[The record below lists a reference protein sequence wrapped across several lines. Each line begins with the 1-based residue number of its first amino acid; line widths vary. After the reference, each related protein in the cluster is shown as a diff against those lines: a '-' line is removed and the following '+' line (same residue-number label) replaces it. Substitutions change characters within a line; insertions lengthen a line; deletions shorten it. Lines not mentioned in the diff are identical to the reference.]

1 MPREQVLHDVI
12 LGAQP
17 TKRFVPADGVA
28 SLFEYLCSDAAAPI
42 SLALQAG
49 GSHGAFTWTCSTSKF
64 DASWSLISKLHGL
77 GREAAKQ
84 WLDQTYD
91 SIGREG
97 TLDLRM
103 AYS

>member
-1 MPREQVLHDVI
+1 
-12 LGAQP
+12 
-17 TKRFVPADGVA
+17 
-28 SLFEYLCSDAAAPI
+28 
-42 SLALQAG
+42 
-49 GSHGAFTWTCSTSKF
+49 
-64 DASWSLISKLHGL
+64 LISKLHGL